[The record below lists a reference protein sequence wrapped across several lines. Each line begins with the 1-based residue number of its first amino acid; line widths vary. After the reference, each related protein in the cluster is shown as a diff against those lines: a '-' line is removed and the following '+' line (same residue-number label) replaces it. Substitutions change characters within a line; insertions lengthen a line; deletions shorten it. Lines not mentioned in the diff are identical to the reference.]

1 MSEVL
6 NRFDVWDE
14 ANRPNPQRLYADMRA
29 EAPVYEGIGPVTGRS
44 FWFLTRYDDVVE
56 AFRDRRLGRDV
67 ERLPEAL
74 RDQHRF
80 PNEDLLAVI
89 NTHMLNMDP
98 PDHTRLRR
106 LVSSTFTPRRV
117 RELAPRIEEMTDGL
131 LGVLGGEADL
141 IHDYALP
148 LPVMVIAELLGVP
161 IDDLDEFRSTVDD
174 FLRAEDE
181 AASMAAGMVLLQYIN
196 ESIEEKR
203 AAPGDDLL
211 SALIHHEEDGDRL
224 SHIELTS
231 MVNLLLIAGHETTV
245 NLIGNGLLELMR
257 HPEQMRKLRANPN
270 LIDTAVEEMIRYN
283 GPVETPFPRFVYE
296 DIEIEGQTIKAG
308 DMVIPILL
316 AANHDPQA
324 FDDPDSFLIDREPNK
339 HVGFGFGIHFC
350 LGAPL
355 ARLEARITISRLLDR
370 FPSIELR
377 VLDSELA
384 WNPGFFLRGVRSLPV
399 TLS

>member
-14 ANRPNPQRLYADMRA
+14 AHRPDPHPLYAQMRS

-44 FWFLTRYDDVVE
+44 FWFLTKYDDVIA
-56 AFRDRRLGRDV
+56 AFNDRRLGRDID
-67 ERLPEAL
+67 RLPEAL
-74 RDQHRF
+74 REQHRF
-80 PNEDLLAVI
+80 PNEDMLAVI

-106 LVSSTFTPRRV
+106 LVSSTFTPKRV
-117 RELAPRIEEMTDGL
+117 RALAPRIEQMADDL
-131 LGVLGGEADL
+131 LGELGGEADL

-148 LPVMVIAELLGVP
+148 IPVMVIAELLGVP
-161 IDDLDEFRSTVDD
+161 IDDLDEFRDTVDS

-181 AASMAAGMVLLQYIN
+181 AASMAAGMALLQYIN
-196 ESIEEKR
+196 ASIDTKR
-203 AAPGDDLL
+203 ETPGDDLL
-211 SALIHHEEDGDRL
+211 SALVHHEEDGDRL

-245 NLIGNGLLELMR
+245 NLIGNGMRELMR
-257 HPEQMRKLRANPN
+257 HPDQMDKLRAHPD
-270 LIDTAVEEMIRYN
+270 LIDLAVEEMVRFN

-296 DIEIEGQTIKAG
+296 DIEMGGQTIKAG
-308 DMVIPILL
+308 DMVIPVLL
-316 AANHDPQA
+316 AANHDPDV
-324 FDDPDSFLIDREPNK
+324 FEDPDTFLVDRDPNK
-339 HVGFGFGIHFC
+339 HVGFGFGLHFC

-355 ARLEARITISRLLDR
+355 ARLEAKIAITHLLHR

-377 VLDSELA
+377 VPDTELT